1 MGHSP
6 PSPSRPASPQRSEAS
21 ERPRSQLGPF
31 LCWAVVFADIGT
43 SVYYTPGILY
53 NQVGLLAG
61 LFVSMTLA
69 VFLLLTLKYAE
80 VSVRFPQGGGVVT
93 VAAHAFNPWAGDVG
107 GMLILVDY
115 FLTAAI
121 SADSGLQY
129 LSAVFQSIAP
139 VVLLLSVVVIAL
151 LGVLNWWGI
160 KDSAEVSAVAAM
172 VALVTDIAIL
182 VALPLNVPLHA
193 LGQAFT
199 LMFSTPLRPLTLLT
213 GFAGSFL
220 AFSGLESIS
229 QISPSMR
236 VPRRRTV
243 TLALGFV
250 VVTVGITSPLLT
262 IFSTTLLTACTPHFT
277 TCSVQVWHAAVAGQ
291 HPQADPNKFIS
302 ELAAVAGGTSFGRFL
317 EIVTAIAASALL
329 VFASNTAIIGAYHVC
344 VALARMGFF
353 PRIIQRRSRW
363 RGTPS
368 AAIAL
373 VTVIPIFVLALV
385 SGNVNTLGDMYA
397 FGLLGAFSLTSL
409 SLDVIRWRERHGH
422 APIKEDADH
431 DAGHE
436 RNTAAESR
444 EMAGARARG
453 APSVRSRLWAHVNF
467 YLGIVTTILV
477 AIAWLT
483 NLKTK
488 PLATE
493 FGGTVTVLGVA
504 ISVIYYRYQHRKG
517 RRPIFPTILVRRIP
531 NSLLVV
537 LSPDTR
543 HYEQLVAAA
552 CELAHGR
559 PMVFLYNAKAK
570 IEHIRL
576 LQFADPY
583 LYDEHAQRLFSE
595 AAHLCHR
602 KGVKPTY
609 FVYRV
614 GGPEVIA
621 HALRVVQPDIVLM
634 EATEDQPTS
643 LADLPEATIVETEDG
658 ARLAQYVLSP
668 QANREAS
675 A

>member
-1 MGHSP
+1 
-6 PSPSRPASPQRSEAS
+6 
-21 ERPRSQLGPF
+21 
-31 LCWAVVFADIGT
+31 
-43 SVYYTPGILY
+43 
-53 NQVGLLAG
+53 LLAG

-93 VAAHAFNPWAGDVG
+93 VAAHAFNPWVGDVG
-107 GMLILVDY
+107 GMFILVDY

-121 SADSGLQY
+121 SADSGLRY
-129 LSAVFQSIAP
+129 LSAVFHSIAP

-172 VALVTDIAIL
+172 VAFVTDIAIL

-199 LMFSTPLRPLTLLT
+199 LMFSTPLKPLTLLT

-229 QISPSMR
+229 QLSPVMR
-236 VPRRRTV
+236 MPRGRTV
-243 TLALGFV
+243 KLALGFV
-250 VVTVGITSPLLT
+250 VITVGITSPLLT

-277 TCSVQVWHAAVAGQ
+277 TCSVQVWHAALAGH
-291 HPQADPNKFIS
+291 HPLPDPNQFIS

-344 VALARMGFF
+344 VALARMGFL
-353 PRIIQRRSRW
+353 PRVIQRRSKW

-368 AAIAL
+368 VAIAL
-373 VTVIPIFVLALV
+373 VTAIPIFVLLLV
-385 SGNVNTLGDMYA
+385 NGDVNTLGDMYA

-422 APIKEDADH
+422 PPIKDDADH
-431 DAGHE
+431 EADRE
-436 RNTAAESR
+436 RDSAAESR
-444 EMAGARARG
+444 EMASARARG
-453 APSVRSRLWAHVNF
+453 SPSARSRLWAHVNF

-477 AIAWLT
+477 SIAWLT
-483 NLKTK
+483 NLKNK

-493 FGGTVTVLGVA
+493 FGGTITVLGVA
-504 ISVIYYRYQHRKG
+504 ISVIHYRYQHRKG

-531 NSLLVV
+531 NCLLVV

-543 HYEQLVAAA
+543 HHQQLVAAA
-552 CELAHGR
+552 CELARGR
-559 PMVFLYNAKAK
+559 PIVFLYIAKAWT
-570 IEHIRL
+570 ENIRL

-583 LYDEHAQRLFSE
+583 LYDEHAQRVFSE
-595 AAHLCHR
+595 AAHLCYR
-602 KGVKPTY
+602 KGVRPIY
-609 FVYRV
+609 FVYSV
-614 GGPEVIA
+614 GGPEVVSR
-621 HALRVVQPDIVLM
+621 ALRVIQPDIVLM
-634 EATEDQPTS
+634 EATEDQPMS
-643 LADLPEATIVETEDG
+643 LADWPEAMIVEIEDG
-658 ARLAQYVLSP
+658 VRVAQYVLSP
-668 QANREAS
+668 QANRDAS